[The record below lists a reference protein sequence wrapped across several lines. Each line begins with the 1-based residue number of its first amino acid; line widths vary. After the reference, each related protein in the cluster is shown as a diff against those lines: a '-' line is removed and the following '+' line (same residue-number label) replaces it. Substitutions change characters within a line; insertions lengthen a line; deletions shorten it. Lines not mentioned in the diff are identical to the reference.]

1 MIYKKKRFI
10 YVRELLSDIY
20 KKHSMSVNENHC
32 HMFISDLKNFVAPY
46 SNYTNYGYLSI
57 EFLGSEKDM
66 TKAVK
71 LLEVMTGKKYR
82 ESAGL
87 VGDVMRKFTS
97 DLLYNN
103 GVKYYKYSFDDEFCF
118 QSIDGVNIFEFLNV
132 AVMIVPVYSDLI
144 KRPHGK
150 DKGYESIE
158 NILKLSMPKVCGGGM
173 PIRDFII
180 NLSACKDMPHHVMD
194 FFGGNYIQYSN
205 VKNVEILKITKG
217 WGWNM
222 RGLANDNLSDTYKYY
237 RKINF
242 ILSLINLRAYLLQE
256 LNLFIASMGLDVEIK
271 LKERYESSFL
281 QDLKCKIDKGTIL
294 NSELKTIL
302 GPN

>member
-1 MIYKKKRFI
+1 MIYNKKRFI
-10 YVRELLSDIY
+10 YVRKLLSAIY
-20 KKHSMSVNENHC
+20 KKHSVNVNENHC
-32 HMFISDLKNFVAPY
+32 HMFINDLKSFVAPY
-46 SNYTNYGYLSI
+46 SNYTNYGYLAI
-57 EFLGSEKDM
+57 EFVGSEEDI
-66 TKAVK
+66 TKTVK
-71 LLEVMTGKKYR
+71 LLEVITGKKYR

-103 GVKYYKYSFDDEFCF
+103 GVKYYKYSFDDEFFF
-118 QSIDGVNIFEFLNV
+118 QSIDGINIFEFLNV
-132 AVMIVPVYSDLI
+132 AVMVVPVYSDLI
-144 KRPHGK
+144 KRQHGK
-150 DKGYESIE
+150 HKAYESIE
-158 NILKLSMPKVCGGGM
+158 HVLKLSIPKECGGGM
-173 PIRDFII
+173 SVRDFII

-194 FFGGNYIQYSN
+194 LFGGNYIQYSN
-205 VKNVEILKITKG
+205 VKNLEILKITKG

-222 RGLANDNLSDTYKYY
+222 RGLVNDNLSDTYKYY

-242 ILSLINLRAYLLQE
+242 ILSLIKLRTYLLQE
-256 LNLFIASMGLDVEIK
+256 LNLFIASMNLDAEIK

-281 QDLKCKIDKGTIL
+281 QDLKHKIDKGTIL